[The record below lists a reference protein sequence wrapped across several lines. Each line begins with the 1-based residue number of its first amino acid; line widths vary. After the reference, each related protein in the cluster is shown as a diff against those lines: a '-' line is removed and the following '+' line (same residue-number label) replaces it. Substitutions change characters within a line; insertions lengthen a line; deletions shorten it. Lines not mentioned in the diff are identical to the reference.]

1 MVKAKYG
8 ITNEYYQEKKIY
20 GNLEDD
26 QAKINKVF
34 EIFNQEFFDDSLD
47 KPVIFIS
54 PEAKVLYKVEC
65 PGDWK
70 KEKDGK
76 VDDELMQIILSKGI
90 YEYDTKGFYVLFLQA
105 MIMQY
110 DLEQDKIYDGKK
122 IRRKK
127 LICNKGNY
135 KTKGYYSFCESVGLK
150 VEIVPMTEE
159 EKQKEIE
166 RRKKK
171 TKISNKEDER
181 TEKYEEKFEKKIVV
195 AGERFNRVYEDRD
208 IEEIGKLVYSYK
220 KKDENKDKKKKSEQS
235 MRVLECPNCNLTIR
249 VTRRDDVDI
258 RCYNCSKEGMPCNGT
273 MFIKREKKVEV

>member
-1 MVKAKYG
+1 MLKAKSG
-8 ITNEYYQEKKIY
+8 ITNEYYKEKKIY

-26 QAKINKVF
+26 QAKINRVF
-34 EIFNQEFFDDSLD
+34 EIFNQEFFDNSLD

-54 PEAKVLYKVEC
+54 PEAKVLYKVER
-65 PGDWK
+65 PGGWK
-70 KEKDGK
+70 KEAKGK
-76 VDDELMQIILSKGI
+76 IDDELMQIILSKEI
-90 YEYDTKGFYVLFLQA
+90 YEYNTKDFYVLFLQA

-110 DLEQDKIYDGKK
+110 DYEQDMIYAVNKIE
-122 IRRKK
+122 RKK
-127 LICNKGNY
+127 LICNNGNY

-150 VEIVPMTEE
+150 VEMVPMTEE

-208 IEEIGKLVYSYK
+208 IEVIGKLLYSYK
-220 KKDENKDKKKKSEQS
+220 KKDETEDKKKKSKQS
-235 MRVLECPNCNLTIR
+235 MRAYICPKCKMKIR
-249 VTRRDDVDI
+249 VTKGGNIDI
-258 RCYNCSKEGMPCNGT
+258 RCHNVNKDGSTCDGAKFTE
-273 MFIKREKKVEV
+273 EV